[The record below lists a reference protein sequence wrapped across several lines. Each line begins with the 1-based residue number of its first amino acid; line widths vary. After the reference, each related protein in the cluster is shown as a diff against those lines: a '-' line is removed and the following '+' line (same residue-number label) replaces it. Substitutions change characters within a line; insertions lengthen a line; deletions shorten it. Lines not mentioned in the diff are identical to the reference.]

1 MHTFIAS
8 LWDQIELALP
18 LFTLILL
25 GYGLVRFGKWPKV
38 VADCLTR
45 FVFSIAIP
53 IMLFRLMS
61 NFSQQPVID
70 SRLLIAFF
78 GACFICFIIG
88 RLVGSRIFHLD
99 GISGSVFALG
109 GIFSNNVMLGL
120 PLATILLG
128 KEAIPIVALVL
139 IFNAL
144 ILWTLVTI
152 SVEWAKNG
160 KVSFEGFFRTAINV
174 LKTPIIIGILFG
186 VAVSQLGFSLPMVIE
201 QPTLMIG
208 QMAAPLSLIALG
220 MGLAEY
226 PIRDGWQLSVTIC
239 AIKLLIMPFFVWILA
254 RSLNL
259 PLLETKTVVLLGSM
273 GVGANVYL
281 MSRQF
286 NVLVGPTASSLV
298 LSTLVAG
305 LTTPLI
311 MVLTNSSI

>member
-1 MHTFIAS
+1 MHYFIVS
-8 LWDQIELALP
+8 LWNQIELSLP
-18 LFTLILL
+18 LFALILL
-25 GYGLVRFGKWPKV
+25 GYGLVRFGKWPKAA
-38 VADCLTR
+38 ADSLTR

-53 IMLFRLMS
+53 IMLFRLMCD
-61 NFSQQPVID
+61 FSKQPAID

-78 GACFICFIIG
+78 GACFIVFVIG
-88 RLVGSRIFHLD
+88 RVIGSRIFHLD

-120 PLATILLG
+120 PVATILLG
-128 KEAIPIVALVL
+128 KDAIPVVALVL

-152 SVEWAKNG
+152 SVEWAQNG
-160 KVSFEGFFRTAINV
+160 KFTLEGFLRTAINV
-174 LKTPIIIGILFG
+174 LKTPIIIGILCG
-186 VAVSQLGFSLPMVIE
+186 VLVSQLGLSLPMMIE
-201 QPTLMIG
+201 KPTMMIG

-226 PIRDGWQLSVTIC
+226 RIRDGWQLSVTIC
-239 AIKLLIMPFFVWILA
+239 AIKLLVTPFFVWVLA
-254 RSLNL
+254 RILNL
-259 PLLETKTVVLLGSM
+259 PPLETKTVVLLGSM
-273 GVGANVYL
+273 AVGANVYL

-298 LSTLVAG
+298 LSTLIAG

-311 MVLTNSSI
+311 MTLLGLSV